1 MTTNTTNDFTKVKY
15 KVWDLVGEGK
25 FDEARSTVTSS
36 SIEGMERTKLLNY
49 IYRNK
54 RTRLAVSEMKESD
67 KVNELL
73 SKQLRDQRVI
83 SDTRTA
89 RSQQEPILGRSE
101 AVRESHPYDEEC
113 DCPDCKHGR
122 IEVEDSNDPK
132 FDQGD
137 RYGDPD
143 PDHKQSGPPST
154 ISSTDQADQQ
164 RPMEH
169 KVPRFFYKSAEV
181 QVELTDPRTQELSWV
196 DPVEFSRGID
206 VDDLS
211 EEQKVELYKDARE
224 AYKKV
229 FNKLLEVTGG
239 ATGSAPELNAAS
251 MSLENLLMRL
261 QRSMSTTQAQIK
273 EEEKQTEALE
283 EHIEESFQASPPPI
297 DAVDIEKQEEE
308 TVIVVEV
315 DPDDTNWFK
324 TARERRKAARDS
336 KSNEKS
342 DKMFRV

>member
-101 AVRESHPYDEEC
+101 AVRESHPYDEDC
-113 DCPDCKHGR
+113 DCPDCKQGM
-122 IEVEDSNDPK
+122 IEVEASNDPK

-308 TVIVVEV
+308 I
-315 DPDDTNWFK
+315 
-324 TARERRKAARDS
+324 
-336 KSNEKS
+336 
-342 DKMFRV
+342 